1 MCVLVQSSMCHYIK
15 NASSFTRIGSS
26 PLSVCGKAGLF
37 NLCNRRRV
45 NPDLTDWV
53 MYCLLGKQLN
63 KAQIFELMCTHCA
76 FKLRWYVPVLFM
88 YVLLFSE
95 KYYIDLGRKDCS
107 EIFRSLRIRPKVN
120 NQWNKRGHIF
130 KKWNL

>member
-1 MCVLVQSSMCHYIK
+1 MNELGLALICLVFGKMCVLVQSLMCHYIK
-15 NASSFTRIGSS
+15 NTSFFTRIGSS

-37 NLCNRRRV
+37 NLCNRRSV
-45 NPDLTDWV
+45 NPDLTDRV

-95 KYYIDLGRKDCS
+95 KYY
-107 EIFRSLRIRPKVN
+107 
-120 NQWNKRGHIF
+120 H
-130 KKWNL
+130 